1 MAKYIECEAV
11 KKSISEC
18 CGDFTEKDAEYIIE
32 NVPENDVVEVPCKVG
47 ERVYSIRKDTKVI
60 YECVVCEFIFKKH
73 YDELEK
79 ECKVYILED
88 NRFTYFDFSSFGKT
102 VFLTREEAEQKL
114 KGGKQE

>member
-1 MAKYIECEAV
+1 MSCKDCVHYEKCKPIRL
-11 KKSISEC
+11 
-18 CGDFTEKDAEYIIE
+18 DFASSVNPNHICDYFKNKA
-32 NVPENDVVEVPCKVG
+32 NFVELPCKVG

-73 YDELEK
+73 YDKLEK

-102 VFLTREEAEQKL
+102 VFLTKEEAEAKL
-114 KGGKQE
+114 RERN